1 MKVLGISCGHDANVC
16 VVDEQGI
23 LIHLE
28 KERFTRKRHDAGK
41 VDKLI
46 NIALENLRLTIDDID
61 LVASSLPVWPE
72 YGRSGEI
79 VTGDLYRS
87 IFEYSEHAF
96 QLFGKRFP
104 SVFVPH
110 HLGHMAYAYYLSGF
124 NDADLIAVDGYGNF
138 TATAVGVGEGRQLM
152 ALRDLAPS
160 NIGALWAMVTR
171 HIFGN
176 MLDAGKTMGLAP
188 YGEPRFL
195 TALQERY
202 LTFENG
208 FPILRNP
215 WVDSDDIPFLGGLSN
230 TCDPLSDVCR
240 DMASSVQQLTSE
252 LMIEY
257 VKATKRLSGKTSLCI
272 SGGVALNGIANDLIV
287 RSGLYENVFIGPA
300 TNDAGLSIGFALYA
314 LHHVRGESLR
324 RYAEHIYLSSSYDD
338 QDCVDAFAPYMNQ
351 LIVEQIPADSLAKTV
366 ADILIDG
373 AIVGWF
379 QGRAESGP
387 RALGHRSI
395 LCNPRVSDMKD
406 QLNNHIKHR
415 EGFRPFG
422 PSVLEE
428 SKSEYFHLNNPSPYM
443 LRVVDVVDHHKGDIS
458 AVVHV
463 DGTSRPQTVGQNS
476 DIRLFRD
483 LISAF
488 RRRSG
493 VPMLLNTSF
502 NICGEPIVE
511 SPKDAIRSLMA
522 SSLDYLVLTNYLIRK
537 RS

>member
-16 VVDEQGI
+16 IVDEQGI

-28 KERFTRKRHDAGK
+28 KERFTRKRHDAGQ
-41 VDKLI
+41 VDELI

-61 LVASSLPVWPE
+61 LVASSVPLWPE
-72 YGRSGEI
+72 CGRSGEI
-79 VTGDLYRS
+79 VSGEVYRS
-87 IFEYSEHAF
+87 IFEYSEHPF
-96 QLFGKRFP
+96 QLFGKRLP

-124 NDADLIAVDGYGNF
+124 NEADLIAVDGYGNF
-138 TATAVGVGEGRQLM
+138 TATAIGVAEGREVM
-152 ALRDLAPS
+152 AVRDLAPS

-171 HIFGN
+171 RIFGN

-202 LTFENG
+202 LSVENG
-208 FPILRNP
+208 FPILGDP
-215 WVDSDDIPFLGGLSN
+215 WVDSDDIPFLGGSSN
-230 TCDPLSDVCR
+230 TSEPLSSVCR
-240 DMASSVQQLTSE
+240 DMASSVQQLTSD
-252 LMIEY
+252 LMLEY
-257 VKATKRLSGKTSLCI
+257 VKATKGLSGKSSLCI
-272 SGGVALNGIANDLIV
+272 SGGVALNGIANDLIM
-287 RSGLYENVFIGPA
+287 RSGVYENVFIGPA
-300 TNDAGLSIGFALYA
+300 PNDAGLSIGFALYA
-314 LHHVRGESLR
+314 LHHVRGEALR
-324 RYAEHIYLSSSYDD
+324 RYTQHIYLSSTYDD
-338 QDCVDAFAPYMNQ
+338 QDCVDALAPHTNQ
-351 LIVEQIPADSLAKTV
+351 LVVEQIPQDSLAKTV

-395 LCNPRVSDMKD
+395 LCNPTISGMKD
-406 QLNNHIKHR
+406 HLNNRVKHR

-422 PSVLEE
+422 PSVLED
-428 SKSEYFHLNNPSPYM
+428 SMSEYFNLNNPSPYM
-443 LRVVDVVDHHKGDIS
+443 LRVVDVVDRHKEDIP

-476 DIRLFRD
+476 EVRLFRD

-488 RRRSG
+488 GRRSG

-511 SPKDAIRSLMA
+511 SPRDAIHSLMA
-522 SSLDYLVLTNYLIRK
+522 SSFDYLVLTNYLIRMK
-537 RS
+537 S